1 MTIQEDF
8 KDPMDNFNRGIA
20 TDWIYSNLLV
30 LQRVIANLDQVAAFP
45 IPYDQ
50 IARELGVG

>member
-1 MTIQEDF
+1 
-8 KDPMDNFNRGIA
+8 MDNFNRGIA